1 MGLSMA
7 QTPPPNGFTSW
18 NDYIEQAADASLDQS
33 ITARRLI
40 KRDIKLG
47 MIAVAQR
54 LTDNRYAA
62 RNTYVSPGTR
72 SPSIGHPWTSTVS
85 QISSEASVVIT
96 SEAAVP
102 LTV

>member
-1 MGLSMA
+1 MA

-47 MIAVAQR
+47 MIAAAQR
-54 LTDNRYAA
+54 LTDSRYDA

-72 SPSIGHPWTSTVS
+72 SPSPGHPWTSTVS
-85 QISSEASVVIT
+85 QISAESGTVIT
-96 SEAAVP
+96 SEAAIP